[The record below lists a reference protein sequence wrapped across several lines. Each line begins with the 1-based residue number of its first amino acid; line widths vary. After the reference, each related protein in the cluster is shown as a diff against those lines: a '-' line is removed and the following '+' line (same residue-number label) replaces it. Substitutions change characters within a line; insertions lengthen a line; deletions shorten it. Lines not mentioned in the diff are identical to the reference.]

1 LGAKQKTMKQ
11 LLVIASFFMATLVNA
26 QGKFEAGMGKGL
38 GMMKEAK
45 TAPALAEA
53 SAFFERMADA
63 EKTQWLPYYYAAL
76 TLYQSA
82 WADPK
87 ADKDKIG
94 EACKVLVS
102 KGMAIEKTADLYCL
116 EQQVAVLQMMVDA
129 MNRWQTYGAAATAA
143 LENAKK
149 VDATNPRIYYLEG
162 MTKFNTPEAFG
173 GGKSVAKPLFAK
185 SVELFK
191 TYKPAT
197 PFHPTWG
204 ADEAAKQ
211 LAACN

>member
-1 LGAKQKTMKQ
+1 MKTV
-11 LLVIASFFMATLVNA
+11 LIIASFFMVTITNA
-26 QGKFEAGMGKGL
+26 QGKFEGGMAKGL

-45 TAPALAEA
+45 TAIELSENA
-53 SAFFERMADA
+53 AFFERIGDA

-76 TLYQSA
+76 TSYQSA

-94 EACKVLVS
+94 EACKALIA
-102 KGMAIEKTADLYCL
+102 KAEAIEKNADLYCL
-116 EQQVAVLQMMVDA
+116 QQQVAVLQMMVDP
-129 MNRWQTYGAAATAA
+129 MSRWQTYGTTAKTA
-143 LENAKK
+143 LDNAKK
-149 VDATNPRIYYLEG
+149 ADATNPRIYFLDG
-162 MTKFNTPEAFG
+162 ITLMNTPEAFG
-173 GGKSVAKPLFAK
+173 GGKAVAKPLFAK

-197 PFHPTWG
+197 VFHPNWG
-204 ADEAAKQ
+204 AEDAAKQ

>member
-1 LGAKQKTMKQ
+1 MKK
-11 LLVIASFFMATLVNA
+11 LLVIASLFMVTMVSA

-38 GMMKEAK
+38 GMLKEAK
-45 TAPALAEA
+45 TAAALTET
-53 SAFFERMADA
+53 SAFFERIADA

-76 TLYQSA
+76 SLYQSA

-87 ADKDKIG
+87 ADKDKVG

-116 EQQVAVLQMMVDA
+116 DQQVAVLQMMVDP
-129 MNRWQTYGAAATAA
+129 MTRWQTYGAAAKVA
-143 LENAKK
+143 LESAKN
-149 VDATNPRIYYLEG
+149 VDATNPRIYYLDG
-162 MTKFNTPEAFG
+162 MTLMNTPEAFG
-173 GGKSVAKPLFAK
+173 GGKTVAKPLFAK
-185 SVELFK
+185 SVELFT

-197 PFHPTWG
+197 PFHPNWG

>member
-1 LGAKQKTMKQ
+1 MKQ
-11 LLVIASFFMATLVNA
+11 LLVIASLFMATIVNA
-26 QGKFEAGMGKGL
+26 QSKFEAGMAKGL
-38 GMMKEAK
+38 GMLKDAK
-45 TAPALAEA
+45 TATELAEV
-53 SAFFERMADA
+53 SAFFERIGDA
-63 EKTQWLPYYYAAL
+63 EKTQWTPYYYAAL

-87 ADKDKIG
+87 ADKDKVG

-116 EQQVAVLQMMVDA
+116 EQQVAVLQMMVDP
-129 MNRWQTYGAAATAA
+129 MTRWQTFGAAARAA

-149 VDATNPRIYYLEG
+149 IDATNPRIYYLDG
-162 MTKFNTPEAFG
+162 MTLMNTPEAFG
-173 GGKSVAKPLFAK
+173 GGKAVAKPLFAK

-197 PFHPTWG
+197 PFSPTWG
-204 ADEAAKQ
+204 SEDAAKQ

>member
-11 LLVIASFFMATLVNA
+11 LLVIASLFMATVVNA
-26 QGKFEAGMGKGL
+26 QGKFEGGMAKGL
-38 GMMKEAK
+38 GMMQEAK
-45 TAPALAEA
+45 TAPALTEA
-53 SAFFERMADA
+53 SAFFERIGDA

-102 KGMAIEKTADLYCL
+102 KGIAIEKTADLYCL

-129 MNRWQTYGAAATAA
+129 MGRWQTYGAAGKAA

-149 VDATNPRIYYLEG
+149 ADPTNPRIYYLDA
-162 MTKFNTPEAFG
+162 MTLVNTPEAFG
-173 GGKSVAKPLFAK
+173 GGKAVAKPLFAK

>member
-1 LGAKQKTMKQ
+1 MKK
-11 LLVIASFFMATLVNA
+11 LLVIASLFLATMVSA

-38 GMMKEAK
+38 GMLKEAK
-45 TAPALAEA
+45 TAAALTET
-53 SAFFERMADA
+53 SAFFERVADA

-76 TLYQSA
+76 ALYQSA

-94 EACKVLVS
+94 EACKVLIS

-116 EQQVAVLQMMVDA
+116 EQQVAVLQMMVDP
-129 MNRWQTYGAAATAA
+129 MTRWQTYGAAAKVA
-143 LENAKK
+143 LESAKNA
-149 VDATNPRIYYLEG
+149 DATNPRIYYLDG
-162 MTKFNTPEAFG
+162 MTLMNTPEAFG
-173 GGKSVAKPLFAK
+173 GGKAVAKPLFAK
-185 SVELFK
+185 SVELFT

-197 PFHPTWG
+197 PFYPNWG
-204 ADEAAKQ
+204 AEEAAKQ

>member
-1 LGAKQKTMKQ
+1 MKK
-11 LLVIASFFMATLVNA
+11 LLVIASLFMATIVTA
-26 QGKFEAGMGKGL
+26 QGKFEAGMGRGL

-45 TAPALAEA
+45 TAGALTET
-53 SAFFERMADA
+53 SAFFERVADA

-76 TLYQSA
+76 SLYQSA

-116 EQQVAVLQMMVDA
+116 EQQVTVLQMMVDPMA
-129 MNRWQTYGAAATAA
+129 RWQTYGAAAKAA

-149 VDATNPRIYYLEG
+149 TDVTNPRIYFLDG
-162 MTKFNTPEAFG
+162 MTLMNTPEAFG
-173 GGKSVAKPLFAK
+173 GGKAVAKPLFAK
-185 SVELFK
+185 SVELFT
-191 TYKPAT
+191 TYKLAT
-197 PFHPTWG
+197 PFHPNWG

>member
-1 LGAKQKTMKQ
+1 MKK
-11 LLVIASFFMATLVNA
+11 LLVIASLFMATMVSA

-38 GMMKEAK
+38 GMMKDAK
-45 TAPALAEA
+45 GATALAET
-53 SAFFERMADA
+53 SAYFERVGDA

-76 TLYQSA
+76 SLYQSA

-87 ADKDKIG
+87 TDKDKVG
-94 EACKVLVS
+94 EACKVLIS

-116 EQQVAVLQMMVDA
+116 EQQVAVLQMMVDPMA
-129 MNRWQTYGAAATAA
+129 RWQTYGAAGKTA

-149 VDATNPRIYYLEG
+149 ADATNPRIYYLDG
-162 MTKFNTPEAFG
+162 MTVMNTPEAFG
-173 GGKSVAKPLFAK
+173 GGKAAAKPLFAK
-185 SVELFK
+185 AVELFT

-197 PFHPTWG
+197 PFHPNWG

-211 LAACN
+211 LAVCN